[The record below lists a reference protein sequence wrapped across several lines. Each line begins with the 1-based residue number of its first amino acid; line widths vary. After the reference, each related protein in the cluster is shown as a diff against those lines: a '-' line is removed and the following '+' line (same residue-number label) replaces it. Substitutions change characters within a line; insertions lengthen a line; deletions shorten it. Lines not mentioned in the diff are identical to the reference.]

1 MSNTYHN
8 IFTCTTIVTKETEKS
23 DVKVNNGRKER
34 NSDKGRKP
42 VKFVWANDANNEI
55 TNKIPSDVK
64 ERLQIVFES
73 YDMNNDG
80 VISFIDLRTCFAQ
93 RGKNVPDSEIRRW
106 LAEKDTVGDGVV
118 TLDEFL
124 MSYGN
129 ILNNGERSRAM
140 MKEALEE
147 EERLKKE
154 HVVVDDDDDDD
165 EMDLKKKKKKKKK
178 KKSKYSDD
186 DSSSGSDSDVDWRSK
201 KKGGKKGKKKKKSK
215 RYSSDDDYSSDG
227 SSSSGG
233 SSSGGGGGGGRRRR
247 RRNGGRQ

>member
-42 VKFVWANDANNEI
+42 VKFVWANDVNNEM

-154 HVVVDDDDDDD
+154 HVVVDDDDDD
-165 EMDLKKKKKKKKK
+165 EMDLKKKKKK

-201 KKGGKKGKKKKKSK
+201 KKGGKKGGKKKKKSK

-247 RRNGGRQ
+247 RRKGGRQ

>member
-1 MSNTYHN
+1 M
-8 IFTCTTIVTKETEKS
+8 
-23 DVKVNNGRKER
+23 KVNNNGRKER

-154 HVVVDDDDDDD
+154 HVVVDDDD
-165 EMDLKKKKKKKKK
+165 EVDLKKKKKKK

-247 RRNGGRQ
+247 RRKGGRR

>member
-23 DVKVNNGRKER
+23 DVKVNNNGRKER

-42 VKFVWANDANNEI
+42 VKFVWANDVNNEM

-233 SSSGGGGGGGRRRR
+233 GGGGGRRRR
-247 RRNGGRQ
+247 RRKGGRR

>member
-1 MSNTYHN
+1 M
-8 IFTCTTIVTKETEKS
+8 
-23 DVKVNNGRKER
+23 KVNNGRKER

-42 VKFVWANDANNEI
+42 VKFVWANDVNNEM

-154 HVVVDDDDDDD
+154 HVVVDDDDDD

-227 SSSSGG
+227 SSSG
-233 SSSGGGGGGGRRRR
+233 GGGGGGGRRRR
-247 RRNGGRQ
+247 RRKGGRR

>member
-42 VKFVWANDANNEI
+42 VKFVWANDVNNEM

-154 HVVVDDDDDDD
+154 HVVVDDDDDD

-201 KKGGKKGKKKKKSK
+201 KKGGKKGGKKKKKSK

-227 SSSSGG
+227 SSS
-233 SSSGGGGGGGRRRR
+233 GGGGGGGRRRR
-247 RRNGGRQ
+247 RRKGGRR

>member
-42 VKFVWANDANNEI
+42 VKFVWANDVNNEM

-154 HVVVDDDDDDD
+154 HVVVDDDD
-165 EMDLKKKKKKKKK
+165 EVDLKKKKKKK

-247 RRNGGRQ
+247 RRKGGRR